1 MLFRALNDMFQDEY
15 KLLKQ
20 LTPLSGPAML
30 ANAYSQLLI
39 PILKLFST
47 VLNQLIALVK
57 KNLSKYNFL
66 VLSAYDGLLSLQ
78 PHWDDLLARRGPEYS
93 EEKNELRD
101 GLLALR
107 GLCLRSFPELLA
119 DIKLG
124 ATSRAVDT
132 STKVAEF
139 MESVRVSPVL
149 EKPTPNSGVQI
160 VSYINGIPYVE
171 GAIESA
177 LTTLG
182 DGNWK
187 MGEGVQVGT
196 KQELQ
201 SESTILQRFI
211 RRSFNTYRTDT
222 DLLIVDDVVVTAITT
237 ATNIS
242 RTQRRP
248 PFGSI
253 FLFNNISY
261 LRRHL
266 LRDPQENAILSYISR
281 PTEDT
286 LNSNWRTAKAG
297 YFDANFSPL
306 MQAITDDPKDKN
318 KGAGKEKFTRF
329 FDLFDELMERHR
341 FVRFMED
348 DEEGK
353 AEVGEEVVMLVV
365 PSFQRFVQKQK
376 DKEFSKSTFPS
387 SSMRITDQP

>member
-1 MLFRALNDMFQDEY
+1 
-15 KLLKQ
+15 
-20 LTPLSGPAML
+20 ML
-30 ANAYSQLLI
+30 ANAYSRLLI

-47 VLNQLIALVK
+47 VLNQLITLVK

-124 ATSRAVDT
+124 AMSRAVDT
-132 STKVAEF
+132 STKVTEF
-139 MESVRVSPVL
+139 MESVHFLPFP
-149 EKPTPNSGVQI
+149 KNNQCHANSCAQI

-171 GAIESA
+171 GAIDSA

-211 RRSFNTYRTDT
+211 RGSFTIFHLRADNLR
-222 DLLIVDDVVVTAITT
+222 VDDIVVTAITT

-242 RTQRRP
+242 RTQRRS

-266 LRDPQENAILSYISR
+266 LLDPQDDAILSYVSR
-281 PTEDT
+281 STEDT

-348 DEEGK
+348 DERGK

-376 DKEFSKSTFPS
+376 DKEFSKSACFF
-387 SSMRITDQP
+387 